1 MHRMMLVVLLG
12 GVACADAAWAQAMT
26 EAAAAA
32 AGGSIGGVAG
42 KKVSDGLT
50 NVLNKAEKQA
60 SKVAETDVPSK
71 KNTSKNESAAPLLDV
86 APGVPKS
93 QTRAAV
99 HQQDSVPPP
108 PPLRRATV
116 EKPAPPPPPPPPEPV
131 EVAPPPPPPPPPPEV
146 TIEDLQ
152 KVSNGMN
159 RDDVLKMGP
168 PASRISMFDDGHLV
182 EIYRYR
188 TGETTLGVL
197 RLTDGAV
204 SNIQLR

>member
-12 GVACADAAWAQAMT
+12 GLGCGDAAWAQAMT

-32 AGGSIGGVAG
+32 AGGSVGGVAG

-50 NVLNKAEKQA
+50 GVLNKVEKQT
-60 SKVAETDVPSK
+60 SKTAQTEVPSK
-71 KNTSKNESAAPLLDV
+71 NNASKSESAAPLLDV

-99 HQQDSVPPP
+99 RQQDSVPPP
-108 PPLRRATV
+108 PPLRRAV
-116 EKPAPPPPPPPPEPV
+116 AEKPAPPPPPPPPAPV

-146 TIEDLQ
+146 TVEDLQ
-152 KVSNGMN
+152 TVSNGMN
-159 RDDVLKMGP
+159 REDVLKLGP

-182 EIYRYR
+182 EIYRYMA
-188 TGETTLGVL
+188 GDTTLGVV

-204 SNIQLR
+204 SSIQLR